1 MSCNNWYLDAKYES
15 KEDCIDQQ
23 NNPKETS
30 TGTDSVTED
39 TVSSTKATTSAEH
52 DTERP
57 ANGIRNQPDVVIAV
71 PTEEVSSE
79 EWTDMYGDTTE
90 SETVP
95 TTEEISYVPFTADE
109 VFTADR
115 IEARVEENGRAVVH
129 VEFGGVQLGLAITGT
144 AVGVILLVTG
154 VIALSEYIT
163 RRLFDEEANP
173 NADPERST
181 FPLTAVQPT
190 APEDSRDVEESV
202 AGTFQTAMESTLVP
216 GSSSGSFN
224 PPISPL
230 RTSSLPNLVPSSSGQ
245 PRRQIERTQSTIA
258 FNLDDTVGDEFDA
271 LALRH
276 QPAQSNLSNLTILR
290 PAGQIIAD
298 VEVHEEA
305 RVEEAR
311 AGEVE
316 AEEARAEE
324 ARAEEARAEEVE
336 AEEARVEEVEAEEA
350 RAEGEN
356 VETSQRRK
364 STRLRRKF
372 HPTQYGNL

>member
-23 NNPKETS
+23 HNPKETS

-39 TVSSTKATTSAEH
+39 TVISTEATTSAGH

-57 ANGIRNQPDVVIAV
+57 ANGIRNQPDVEITV

-90 SETVP
+90 SETVQ

-163 RRLFDEEANP
+163 RRFFDEEANP

-190 APEDSRDVEESV
+190 APEDSRDIEESV

-230 RTSSLPNLVPSSSGQ
+230 RTNSLPNLVPSSSGQ
-245 PRRQIERTQSTIA
+245 PRRQVERTQSTIA
-258 FNLDDTVGDEFDA
+258 FNLEDTIGGEFDA
-271 LALRH
+271 LAMRH
-276 QPAQSNLSNLTILR
+276 QPTEGNLSNLSVLR
-290 PAGQIIAD
+290 PAAQIIVEA
-298 VEVHEEA
+298 EVHGEEA
-305 RVEEAR
+305 QPEEAVEEAQP
-311 AGEVE
+311 
-316 AEEARAEE
+316 EEAVEE
-324 ARAEEARAEEVE
+324 AQPEEVVEEPEEERPVEPEEEAD
-336 AEEARVEEVEAEEA
+336 
-350 RAEGEN
+350 
-356 VETSQRRK
+356 ETSQRRK
-364 STRLRRKF
+364 STRLRRQF
-372 HPTQYGNL
+372 QPTQYGDL